1 MVRLAAESSSA
12 PAEAMV
18 AVEQLQD
25 VSKAAGEQTVG
36 ASANARPR
44 LGAKA
49 KPSKAG
55 VLQGRSCTFVD
66 TELAP
71 TTKENE
77 AADSAP
83 PQASQLPPLPIMRDD
98 VGQGGSKFVGVGGTP
113 AEESSPPGKTEKPG
127 EFLSRLGPPLPL
139 VRELLV
145 RIFHDNDGNNVLH
158 GDKAPQHQAM
168 SVADIHFTQ
177 NSVSSRF
184 GHGHLQ
190 GRLLTDVAGDLQA
203 GRLNASDIPLVAVKF
218 SSRYWSLN
226 NRSLYALRLASQAG
240 RPQVAQVAAFESLC
254 PATAKFIQ
262 LRCGF
267 KARAEALQKECVL
280 IETQSNKPK

>member
-145 RIFHDNDGNNVLH
+145 RIFHDNDGN
-158 GDKAPQHQAM
+158 
-168 SVADIHFTQ
+168 
-177 NSVSSRF
+177 
-184 GHGHLQ
+184 
-190 GRLLTDVAGDLQA
+190 
-203 GRLNASDIPLVAVKF
+203 
-218 SSRYWSLN
+218 SRYWSLN

-267 KARAEALQKECVL
+267 INYVP
-280 IETQSNKPK
+280 IP